1 MQKLLQVSNIF
12 FFFLLHIFDD
22 CDMKKAMTS
31 LRKEMTKEIKVHR
44 TIESIRSMRQSMS
57 PMESVGFVPTMGA
70 LHNGMDY
77 IYHGKIS

>member
-1 MQKLLQVSNIF
+1 
-12 FFFLLHIFDD
+12 
-22 CDMKKAMTS
+22 
-31 LRKEMTKEIKVHR
+31 MTKEIKVHR